1 MTHQCDHLLDYYNQH
16 LNESD
21 KEAFEKHLESCSDCR
36 EALSELRQLNE
47 YLPYASEPIDP
58 PQGLEERVFA
68 QIEGNHQDSV
78 TPFRKEKPR
87 KRWIFPSVAAVL
99 ALSLLG
105 NAYMFTQIQQ
115 EEEIVE
121 QATIDQVTQ
130 YVELAAVK
138 GNAKG
143 TASIIKQGEQSSL
156 VVQASQLQDLSQEE
170 VYQVWLIKDEKP
182 QRAGTFVTGQDGKGS
197 VVFKLNEEFAKE
209 DWDTVAITLEPD
221 ADSQLPQGD
230 IVLASE
236 I

>member
-1 MTHQCDHLLDYYNQH
+1 MTHQCDHLLDYYNHH

-21 KEAFEKHLESCSDCR
+21 KEVFEKHLESCSDCQ
-36 EALSELRQLNE
+36 EALNELQQLDE
-47 YLPYASEPIDP
+47 FLPYASEPIDP
-58 PQGLEERVFA
+58 PEGLEDRVFA
-68 QIEGNHQDSV
+68 SIDGTANV
-78 TPFRKEKPR
+78 TPFRREKTR
-87 KRWIFPSVAAVL
+87 KRWIFPSLAAVL

-115 EEEIVE
+115 EEEIAE
-121 QATIDQVTQ
+121 QATIDQVTEF
-130 YVELAAVK
+130 VELAAVK

-156 VVQASQLQDLSQEE
+156 VVQASQLQDLSREE

-182 QRAGTFVTGQDGKGS
+182 QRAGTFVTGEDGKGS

-221 ADSQLPQGD
+221 AKSQLPQGD

>member
-16 LNESD
+16 LNKSD
-21 KEAFEKHLESCSDCR
+21 KEAFEKHLESCSDCQ
-36 EALSELRQLNE
+36 EALNELQQLNE
-47 YLPYASEPIDP
+47 FLPYASEPIDP
-58 PQGLEERVFA
+58 PEGLEDRVFA
-68 QIEGNHQDSV
+68 RIDGTSDV
-78 TPFRKEKPR
+78 APFIREKTR

-115 EEEIVE
+115 EEEIAE
-121 QATIDQVTQ
+121 QATIDQVTEF
-130 YVELAAVK
+130 VELAAVK

-156 VVQASQLQDLSQEE
+156 VVQASQLQDLSRDE
-170 VYQVWLIKDEKP
+170 VYQVWLIQDEKP
-182 QRAGTFVTGQDGKGS
+182 QRAGTFVTGEDGKGS

-209 DWDTVAITLEPD
+209 DWDMVAITLEPN
-221 ADSQLPQGD
+221 AKSQLPQGD

>member
-1 MTHQCDHLLDYYNQH
+1 MTHQCDHLLDYYNHH

-21 KEAFEKHLESCSDCR
+21 KEAFEEHLESCSDCQ
-36 EALSELRQLNE
+36 EALNELQQLNE
-47 YLPYASEPIDP
+47 FLPYASEPVDP
-58 PQGLEERVFA
+58 PEGLEDRVFA
-68 QIEGNHQDSV
+68 SIEGTVNV
-78 TPFRKEKPR
+78 TPFRREKTR

-105 NAYMFTQIQQ
+105 NAYMFTQIQK
-115 EEEIVE
+115 EEEIAE
-121 QATIDQVTQ
+121 QATIDQVTEF
-130 YVELAAVK
+130 VELAAVK
-138 GNAKG
+138 GNATG

-182 QRAGTFVTGQDGKGS
+182 QRAGTFVTGKDGKGS
-197 VVFKLNEEFAKE
+197 VVFKLNEEFANE

-221 ADSQLPQGD
+221 AKSQLPQGD

>member
-16 LNESD
+16 LNKSD
-21 KEAFEKHLESCSDCR
+21 KEAFEKHLESCSDCQ
-36 EALSELRQLNE
+36 EALNELQQLDE
-47 YLPYASEPIDP
+47 FLPYASEPIDP
-58 PQGLEERVFA
+58 PEGLEDRVFA
-68 QIEGNHQDSV
+68 SIDGTSNL
-78 TPFRKEKPR
+78 TPFRREKTR
-87 KRWIFPSVAAVL
+87 KRWILPSIAAVL

-105 NAYMFTQIQQ
+105 NAYLFTQIQQ

-121 QATIDQVTQ
+121 QATIDQVTEF
-130 YVELAAVK
+130 VELAAVK

-156 VVQASQLQDLSQEE
+156 VVQASQLQDLSRDE

-182 QRAGTFVTGQDGKGS
+182 QRAGTFVTGEDGKGS

-221 ADSQLPQGD
+221 AKSQLPQGD

>member
-1 MTHQCDHLLDYYNQH
+1 MTRHCDHLLDYYNQH

-21 KEAFEKHLESCSDCR
+21 KAAFEKHLENCSDCR
-36 EALSELRQLNE
+36 EAINELYQLNE
-47 YLPYASEPIDP
+47 FLPFASEPIDP
-58 PQGLEERVFA
+58 PRGLEERVFA
-68 QIEGNHQDSV
+68 NIEESV
-78 TPFRKEKPR
+78 TPLRKEKPQR
-87 KRWIFPSVAAVL
+87 RWLFPSAAAAL

-105 NAYMFTQIQQ
+105 NAYLFTHIQK
-115 EEEIVE
+115 EEEMEE
-121 QATIDQVTQ
+121 QAVIDQVTQ
-130 YVELAAVK
+130 YVELASVT

-156 VVQASQLQDLSQEE
+156 VVQASQLKDLTKDE

-182 QRAGTFVTGQDGKGS
+182 QRAGTFVTGKDGKGS
-197 VVFKLNEEFAKE
+197 VVFKMNEEFARE

-221 ADSQLPQGD
+221 ANSQLPEGD

>member
-1 MTHQCDHLLDYYNQH
+1 MTHQCDHLLDYYNHH

-21 KEAFEKHLESCSDCR
+21 KEAFEKHLESCSDCQ
-36 EALSELRQLNE
+36 EALNDLQHLNE
-47 YLPYASEPIDP
+47 FLPYASEPIDP
-58 PQGLEERVFA
+58 PAGMEDRVFA
-68 QIEGNHQDSV
+68 SIGVSANV
-78 TPFRKEKPR
+78 TPMKKEKPR
-87 KRWIFPSVAAVL
+87 KRWIFPSVAALL

-105 NAYMFTQIQQ
+105 NAYMFTQIQK
-115 EEEIVE
+115 EEEIAE
-121 QATIDQVTQ
+121 QAAIDQVTEF
-130 YVELAAVK
+130 VELAAVK

-170 VYQVWLIKDEKP
+170 VYQVWLIKDDKP
-182 QRAGTFVTGQDGKGS
+182 KRAGTFVTGEDGKGS
-197 VVFKLNEEFAKE
+197 VVFILNEEFAKQ

-221 ADSQLPQGD
+221 ANSQLPQGD

>member
-1 MTHQCDHLLDYYNQH
+1 MTHQCDHLLDYFNQH

-21 KEAFEKHLESCSDCR
+21 KEVFEKHLESCSDCQ
-36 EALSELRQLNE
+36 EALNELQQLDE
-47 YLPYASEPIDP
+47 FLPYASEPIDP
-58 PQGLEERVFA
+58 PEGLEDRVFA
-68 QIEGNHQDSV
+68 SIDGTANV
-78 TPFRKEKPR
+78 TPFRREKTR

-99 ALSLLG
+99 ALSLFG

-121 QATIDQVTQ
+121 QAAIDQVTEF
-130 YVELAAVK
+130 VELAAVK

-182 QRAGTFVTGQDGKGS
+182 QRAGTFVTGEDGKGS

-221 ADSQLPQGD
+221 AKSQIPQGD

>member
-1 MTHQCDHLLDYYNQH
+1 MTHQCDHLLDYFNQH

-21 KEAFEKHLESCSDCR
+21 KEVFEKHLESCSDCQ
-36 EALSELRQLNE
+36 EALNELQQLDE
-47 YLPYASEPIDP
+47 FLPYASEPIDP
-58 PQGLEERVFA
+58 PEGLEDRVFA
-68 QIEGNHQDSV
+68 SIDGTANV
-78 TPFRKEKPR
+78 TPFRREKTR

-99 ALSLLG
+99 ALSLFG

-121 QATIDQVTQ
+121 QAAIDQVTEF
-130 YVELAAVK
+130 VELASVK

-182 QRAGTFVTGQDGKGS
+182 QRAGTFVTGEDGKGS

-221 ADSQLPQGD
+221 AKSQIPQGD

>member
-1 MTHQCDHLLDYYNQH
+1 MTHQCDHLLDYYNNH
-16 LNESD
+16 LNEFD
-21 KEAFEKHLESCSDCR
+21 KEAFETHLKSCSDCR
-36 EALSELRQLNE
+36 EALNELRQLNE
-47 YLPYASEPIDP
+47 FLPYASEPIVP
-58 PQGLEERVFA
+58 PEGLEERVFA
-68 QIEGNHQDSV
+68 AIEKNENTV

-87 KRWIFPSVAAVL
+87 KRWILPSVAAVL

-105 NAYMFTQIQQ
+105 NAYMFTQIQK

-143 TASIIKQGEQSSL
+143 TASIIKQGGQSSL

-197 VVFKLNEEFAKE
+197 AVFKLNKEFAKE

-221 ADSQLPQGD
+221 ANSQLPQGD
-230 IVLASE
+230 IILASE

>member
-1 MTHQCDHLLDYYNQH
+1 MTHQCDHLLDYYNHH

-21 KEAFEKHLESCSDCR
+21 KEVFEKHLESCSDCQ
-36 EALSELRQLNE
+36 EALNELQQLDE
-47 YLPYASEPIDP
+47 FLPYASEPNDP
-58 PQGLEERVFA
+58 PEGLEDRVFA
-68 QIEGNHQDSV
+68 SIDGTANV
-78 TPFRKEKPR
+78 TPFRREKTR
-87 KRWIFPSVAAVL
+87 KRWIFPSLAAVL

-115 EEEIVE
+115 EEEIAE
-121 QATIDQVTQ
+121 QATIDQVTEF
-130 YVELAAVK
+130 VELAAVK

-156 VVQASQLQDLSQEE
+156 VVQASQLQDLSREE

-182 QRAGTFVTGQDGKGS
+182 QRAGTFVTGEDGKGS
-197 VVFKLNEEFAKE
+197 VVFKLNEEFEKE

-221 ADSQLPQGD
+221 AKSQLPQGD

>member
-1 MTHQCDHLLDYYNQH
+1 MTRHCDHLLDYYNQH

-21 KEAFEKHLESCSDCR
+21 KDVFEKHLENCSECR
-36 EALSELRQLNE
+36 EALSELYQLNE
-47 YLPYASEPIDP
+47 FLPYASEPIDP
-58 PQGLEERVFA
+58 PKGLEERVFA
-68 QIEGNHQDSV
+68 NIKENV
-78 TPFRKEKPR
+78 TPFRKEKPQR
-87 KRWIFPSVAAVL
+87 RWLFPSAAAVL

-105 NAYMFTQIQQ
+105 NAYLFTQVQMKK
-115 EEEIVE
+115 EIEE
-121 QATIDQVTQ
+121 QAVIDQVTQ
-130 YVELAAVK
+130 YVELAAVT

-156 VVQASQLQDLSQEE
+156 VVQASQLKDLTNEE

-197 VVFKLNEEFAKE
+197 VIFKMNEEFARE

-221 ADSQLPQGD
+221 ANSQLPEGD

>member
-1 MTHQCDHLLDYYNQH
+1 MTHQCDHLLDYFNQH

-21 KEAFEKHLESCSDCR
+21 KEVFEKHLESCSDCQ
-36 EALSELRQLNE
+36 EALNELQQLDE
-47 YLPYASEPIDP
+47 FLPYASEPIDP
-58 PQGLEERVFA
+58 PEGLEDRVFA
-68 QIEGNHQDSV
+68 SIDGTANV
-78 TPFRKEKPR
+78 TPFRREKTR

-99 ALSLLG
+99 ALSLFG

-121 QATIDQVTQ
+121 QAAIDQVTEF
-130 YVELAAVK
+130 VELASVK
-138 GNAKG
+138 GNAQG

-182 QRAGTFVTGQDGKGS
+182 QRAGTFVTGEDGKGS

-221 ADSQLPQGD
+221 AKSQIPQGD

>member
-1 MTHQCDHLLDYYNQH
+1 MTHQCDHLLDYYNHH

-21 KEAFEKHLESCSDCR
+21 KEVFEKHLESCSDCQ
-36 EALSELRQLNE
+36 EALNELQQLDE
-47 YLPYASEPIDP
+47 FLPYASEPIDP
-58 PQGLEERVFA
+58 PEGLEDRVFA
-68 QIEGNHQDSV
+68 SIDGTANV
-78 TPFRKEKPR
+78 TPFRREKTR
-87 KRWIFPSVAAVL
+87 KRWIFPSLAAVL

-115 EEEIVE
+115 EEEIAE
-121 QATIDQVTQ
+121 QATIDQVTEF
-130 YVELAAVK
+130 VELAAVK

-156 VVQASQLQDLSQEE
+156 VVQASQLQDLSREE

-182 QRAGTFVTGQDGKGS
+182 QRAGTFVTGEDGKGS
-197 VVFKLNEEFAKE
+197 VVFKLNEEFEKE

-221 ADSQLPQGD
+221 AKSQLPQGD

>member
-1 MTHQCDHLLDYYNQH
+1 MTHQCDHLLDYYNHH

-21 KEAFEKHLESCSDCR
+21 KEAFEEHLESCSVCQ
-36 EALSELRQLNE
+36 EALNELQQLNE
-47 YLPYASEPIDP
+47 FLPYASEPVDP
-58 PQGLEERVFA
+58 PEGLEDRVFA
-68 QIEGNHQDSV
+68 SIEGRVNV
-78 TPFRKEKPR
+78 TPFRREKTR

-105 NAYMFTQIQQ
+105 NAYMFTQIQK
-115 EEEIVE
+115 EEEIAE
-121 QATIDQVTQ
+121 QATIDQVTEF
-130 YVELAAVK
+130 VELAAVK
-138 GNAKG
+138 GNATG

-182 QRAGTFVTGQDGKGS
+182 QRAGTFVTGKDGKGS

-221 ADSQLPQGD
+221 AKSQLPQGD

>member
-1 MTHQCDHLLDYYNQH
+1 MTHQCDHLLDYYNHH

-21 KEAFEKHLESCSDCR
+21 KEAFEKHLESCSDCQ
-36 EALSELRQLNE
+36 EALNELQQLNE
-47 YLPYASEPIDP
+47 FLPYASEPIDP
-58 PQGLEERVFA
+58 PEGLEDRVFA
-68 QIEGNHQDSV
+68 SIEGTANV
-78 TPFRKEKPR
+78 APFRREKPR

-105 NAYMFTQIQQ
+105 NTYMFTQIQQ
-115 EEEIVE
+115 EEEIAE
-121 QATIDQVTQ
+121 QATIDQVTEF
-130 YVELAAVK
+130 VELAAVK

-156 VVQASQLQDLSQEE
+156 VVQASQLQDLSREE

-182 QRAGTFVTGQDGKGS
+182 QRAGTFVTGEDGKGS

-221 ADSQLPQGD
+221 AKSQLPQGD

>member
-1 MTHQCDHLLDYYNQH
+1 MTRHCDHLLDYYNQH

-21 KEAFEKHLESCSDCR
+21 KDVFEKHLENCSECR
-36 EALSELRQLNE
+36 EALSELYQLNE
-47 YLPYASEPIDP
+47 FLPYASEPIDP
-58 PQGLEERVFA
+58 PKGLEERVFA
-68 QIEGNHQDSV
+68 NIKENV
-78 TPFRKEKPR
+78 TLFRKEKPQR
-87 KRWIFPSVAAVL
+87 RWLFPSAAAVL

-105 NAYMFTQIQQ
+105 NAYLFTQVQMKK
-115 EEEIVE
+115 EIEE
-121 QATIDQVTQ
+121 QAVIDQVTQ
-130 YVELAAVK
+130 YVELAAVT

-156 VVQASQLQDLSQEE
+156 VVQASQLKDLTNEE

-197 VVFKLNEEFAKE
+197 VIFKMTEEFARE

-221 ADSQLPQGD
+221 ANSQLPEGD

>member
-1 MTHQCDHLLDYYNQH
+1 MTRQCDHLFDYYNQH

-21 KEAFEKHLESCSDCR
+21 KAAFEKHLENCEDCR
-36 EALSELRQLNE
+36 EALVELHQLNE
-47 YLPYASEPIDP
+47 FLPYASEPINP
-58 PQGLEERVFA
+58 PEGLEEQVFA
-68 QIEGNHQDSV
+68 NIEESTV
-78 TPFRKEKPR
+78 PFRKDKPQR
-87 KRWIFPSVAAVL
+87 RWLFPAAAAVL

-105 NAYMFTQIQQ
+105 NAYMFTQIQK
-115 EEEIVE
+115 EEEIQE
-121 QATIDQVTQ
+121 QAVIDQVTQ
-130 YVELAAVK
+130 YVELAAVT

-156 VVQASQLQDLSQEE
+156 VVQASQLEDLTKDQ

-197 VVFKLNEEFAKE
+197 VIFKMNEEFARK

-221 ADSQLPQGD
+221 ANSQLPQGE

>member
-1 MTHQCDHLLDYYNQH
+1 MTRHCDHLLDYYNQH

-21 KEAFEKHLESCSDCR
+21 KAAFEKHLEKCSDCR
-36 EALSELRQLNE
+36 EAIHELHQLNE
-47 YLPYASEPIDP
+47 FLPYASEPIEP
-58 PQGLEERVFA
+58 PRGLEERVFA
-68 QIEGNHQDSV
+68 NIEQHDSNPV
-78 TPFRKEKPR
+78 PFRKEKPQR
-87 KRWIFPSVAAVL
+87 RWLFPSAAALL

-105 NAYMFTQIQQ
+105 NAYLFTQIQK
-115 EEEIVE
+115 EEEIEE
-121 QATIDQVTQ
+121 QAVIDQVTR
-130 YVELAAVK
+130 YVELAAVT

-156 VVQASQLQDLSQEE
+156 VVQASQLEDLTKDE

-197 VVFKLNEEFAKE
+197 VVFKMNEEFARE

-221 ADSQLPQGD
+221 ANSQLPQGD

>member
-1 MTHQCDHLLDYYNQH
+1 MTHQCDHLLDYFNQH
-16 LNESD
+16 LNEPD
-21 KEAFEKHLESCSDCR
+21 KAAFEKHLKDCPDCQ
-36 EALSELRQLNE
+36 EALNELMQLNE
-47 YLPYASEPIDP
+47 LLPYASEPIP
-58 PQGLEERVFA
+58 PPEGLEDRVFA
-68 QIEGNHQDSV
+68 QIGQNGKAVV
-78 TPFRKEKPR
+78 TQIKKEKPR

-105 NAYMFTQIQQ
+105 NAYMFTQLQQ
-115 EEEIVE
+115 EDEIVE
-121 QATIDQVTQ
+121 QATIDEVSE

-156 VVQASQLQDLSQEE
+156 VVQASQLEDLSREE

-182 QRAGTFVTGQDGKGS
+182 QRAGTFITGEDGKGS
-197 VVFKLNEEFAKE
+197 VVFKLNQELAKE

-221 ADSQLPQGD
+221 ADSQLPEGD
-230 IVLASE
+230 IVLASD